1 MMYCHCSKAESQS
14 HLTAGWM
21 SGEVHEVLWVHQ
33 QIVKSN
39 TVEAGANGGIGQL
52 NIRMAMLLDWTYSS
66 AE

>member
-1 MMYCHCSKAESQS
+1 
-14 HLTAGWM
+14 M